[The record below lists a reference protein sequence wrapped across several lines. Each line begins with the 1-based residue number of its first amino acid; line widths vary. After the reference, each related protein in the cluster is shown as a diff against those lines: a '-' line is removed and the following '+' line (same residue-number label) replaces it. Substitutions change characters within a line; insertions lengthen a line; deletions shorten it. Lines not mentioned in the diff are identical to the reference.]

1 MCRLQWLWCSG
12 VAAPRHV
19 GSSWTR
25 DRTGVPCIAR
35 QLTTRP
41 SGQPPH
47 IHSEAPVNRIPAAAP
62 SVSVSNSL
70 WRVCVCVCVCLVWG
84 RVQGLSWLFPFSL
97 WCWGWLWLE
106 NGWRETGKVLSSP
119 CLCCSSSFSVCVLWM
134 RIDCQGD
141 LFPWALGVSGKSGY
155 ISPLTLCMA
164 SPCILLCP
172 QGKRSYRKHI
182 IYNPILPPVP
192 TLRPV
197 RTSRIRLP

>member
-70 WRVCVCVCVCLVWG
+70 WRVCVCVCVPG
-84 RVQGLSWLFPFSL
+84 
-97 WCWGWLWLE
+97 
-106 NGWRETGKVLSSP
+106 
-119 CLCCSSSFSVCVLWM
+119 M
-134 RIDCQGD
+134 
-141 LFPWALGVSGKSGY
+141 GKSSG
-155 ISPLTLCMA
+155 SFLTFSFFPLVLGLA
-164 SPCILLCP
+164 
-172 QGKRSYRKHI
+172 
-182 IYNPILPPVP
+182 VA
-192 TLRPV
+192 
-197 RTSRIRLP
+197 